1 MMLDIT
7 ERLRKWTI
15 LFGRFNMIPLQRE
28 AADEIERL
36 REVLLEIANRAANMM
51 DPDAA
56 DWMPSIYKLACE
68 AVGENPWSLLEAAGY
83 TRETLSVSFNSNRS
97 TPDL

>member
-1 MMLDIT
+1 MGYPI
-7 ERLRKWTI
+7 I
-15 LFGRFNMIPLQRE
+15 LGGDHAEFEQ
-28 AADEIERL
+28 L
-36 REVLLEIANRAANMM
+36 REVLLEIANRAANML

-68 AVGENPWSLLEAAGY
+68 AVGKNPWSLLEAAGY
-83 TRETLSVSFNSNRS
+83 TRETLSVSFNSDRS